1 MEITPRLT
9 NCIENGIPI
18 SFSKYGDGEYACA
31 SGEYSRASQDNISNC
46 DRDTMTL
53 KLQTKLRE
61 SFKYMVENV
70 DNAYFGLWHDNSVI
84 DFWKEFV
91 TKEIKWVNYHT
102 MIIDNDL
109 NIKSDSFYAKM
120 KLYKTIKNSKM
131 KKIMVCNPLM
141 IKAKTLLNI
150 DDMIHVPL
158 CNWFDTE
165 LETIVHKI
173 KTIVTDEPFIVLTS
187 CGMGSKVLICELVKL
202 FPHGIFLDVG
212 SGLDLLCTKKDSR
225 GREYS
230 YNTIL
235 KEFKNHDMIPDNW
248 DDSSYDDIYKVASRS
263 LGVHLPSQQFSADFL
278 ITHVKNSISNAFSN
292 ISNLS
297 NDILSMEGM
306 SGNKTRH
313 LYNNI
318 CNLPH
323 STYLEVGTWK
333 GSSFISAMYNN
344 YDTYGYCVDN
354 WCEFGGPKDDFY
366 NNIKRFLTN
375 KDIKVIDK
383 DCWAIT
389 SDDLQK
395 KINIFMYDGAHDYE
409 SQKKAITY
417 YHQFFSKFVI
427 IMVDDWTCDWV
438 DVKRGTMDGIKEM
451 NMIVHYS
458 YEIPLI
464 NTTSHHQGGDTFWN
478 GCGVFVCEVV

>member
-1 MEITPRLT
+1 MEITSHLT
-9 NCIENGIPI
+9 KCIENGIPV

-31 SGEYSRASQDNISNC
+31 SGDNTSNC
-46 DRDTMTL
+46 DRDAMTL

-61 SFKYMVENV
+61 SFTYMVENCN
-70 DNAYFGLWHDNSVI
+70 NAYFGLWHDNCVI
-84 DFWKEFV
+84 DFWKQFV
-91 TKEIKWVNYHT
+91 TKEIKWANYHT

-109 NIKSDSFYAKM
+109 NTKSDSFYAKM
-120 KLYKTIKNSKM
+120 KLYKAIKNSKM

-141 IKAKTLLNI
+141 IKAKILLNI
-150 DDMIHVPL
+150 DDIIHVPL
-158 CNWFDTE
+158 CNWFDTQ
-165 LETIVHKI
+165 LEIIIDKI
-173 KTIVTDEPFIVLTS
+173 KIIVTDEPFILLTS

-212 SGLDLLCTKKDSR
+212 SALDLLCTKKDSR

-235 KEFKNHDMIPDNW
+235 KEFKNYDIIPESW
-248 DDSSYDDIYKVASRS
+248 DSSSYDQIYKIASTA
-263 LGVHLPSQQFSADFL
+263 LGVHIPPERFSVDFL
-278 ITHVKNSISNAFSN
+278 INHVKNSISNAFLN
-292 ISNLS
+292 TSNLS
-297 NDILSMEGM
+297 NNILNMEGM

-318 CNLPH
+318 CNLSD

-333 GSSFISAMYNN
+333 GSSFISAMYKN
-344 YDTYGYCVDN
+344 YGIYGYCVDN
-354 WCEFGGPKDDFY
+354 WCEFGGPKDEFY
-366 NNIKRFLTN
+366 NNIKTFLTN
-375 KDIKVIDK
+375 KDIKIIDK

-389 SDDLQK
+389 SDDVHK

-417 YHQFFSKFVI
+417 YHQFFSRFVI
-427 IMVDDWTCDWV
+427 IMIDDWTCDWV

-451 NMIVHYS
+451 NMIIHYS
-458 YEIPLI
+458 SEIPLI

>member
-1 MEITPRLT
+1 MEITSYLT
-9 NCIENGIPI
+9 NCIENGIPV
-18 SFSKYGDGEYACA
+18 SFSKYGDGEYLCA
-31 SGEYSRASQDNISNC
+31 SGNNGSNC
-46 DRDTMTL
+46 DRDSMTP

-61 SFKYMVENV
+61 SFTYMVENCN
-70 DNAYFGLWHDNSVI
+70 NAYFGLWCQTFVI
-84 DFWKEFV
+84 DFWKQFV
-91 TKEIKWVNYHT
+91 TKEIKWVNYHA
-102 MIIDNDL
+102 ILFDNDL
-109 NIKSDSFYAKM
+109 NNKSDSFYAKM
-120 KLYKTIKNSKM
+120 KLYKAIKNSKM

-141 IKAKTLLNI
+141 IKAKILLNI

-165 LETIVHKI
+165 LEKIISKI

-202 FPHGIFLDVG
+202 FPHGIFIDVG
-212 SGLDLLCTKKDSR
+212 SALDLLCTKKDSR

-230 YNTIL
+230 YNEIL
-235 KEFKNHDMIPDNW
+235 KEFKNHDMIPESW
-248 DDSSYDDIYKVASRS
+248 DDSSYDDIYKIASKL
-263 LGVHLPSQQFSADFL
+263 LGVHIPDERFSVDFL
-278 ITHVKNSISNAFSN
+278 IDHVKNGISNAFSN
-292 ISNLS
+292 TSSLS
-297 NDILSMEGM
+297 NDILNMEGM

-318 CNLPH
+318 CNLRD

-344 YDTYGYCVDN
+344 YNTYGYCVDN
-354 WCEFGGPKDDFY
+354 WCEFGAPKDEFY
-366 NNIKRFLTN
+366 KNIKRFLTN
-375 KDIKVIDK
+375 KDIKIIDK
-383 DCWAIT
+383 DCWSIT
-389 SDDLQK
+389 SDEVHK

-438 DVKRGTMDGIKEM
+438 DVKRGTMDGLKEM

-478 GCGVFVCEVV
+478 GCGIFVCEVV

>member
-1 MEITPRLT
+1 
-9 NCIENGIPI
+9 
-18 SFSKYGDGEYACA
+18 
-31 SGEYSRASQDNISNC
+31 
-46 DRDTMTL
+46 
-53 KLQTKLRE
+53 
-61 SFKYMVENV
+61 
-70 DNAYFGLWHDNSVI
+70 
-84 DFWKEFV
+84 
-91 TKEIKWVNYHT
+91 
-102 MIIDNDL
+102 
-109 NIKSDSFYAKM
+109 
-120 KLYKTIKNSKM
+120 
-131 KKIMVCNPLM
+131 
-141 IKAKTLLNI
+141 
-150 DDMIHVPL
+150 
-158 CNWFDTE
+158 
-165 LETIVHKI
+165 
-173 KTIVTDEPFIVLTS
+173 
-187 CGMGSKVLICELVKL
+187 MGSKVLICELVKL

-212 SGLDLLCTKKDSR
+212 SALDLLCTKKDSR

-248 DDSSYDDIYKVASRS
+248 DDSTYDDIYKVASRS
-263 LGVHLPSQQFSADFL
+263 LGVHLPSQQFSLDFL

-292 ISNLS
+292 ISNVS

-354 WCEFGGPKDDFY
+354 WCEFGGPRDEFY
-366 NNIKRFLTN
+366 NNLKTFLTN
-375 KDIKVIDK
+375 KDIKILDK

-389 SDDLQK
+389 SGDIDNK
-395 KINIFMYDGAHDYE
+395 KIDVFMYDGAHDYE

-427 IMVDDWTCDWV
+427 IMIDDWSCNWV
-438 DVKRGTMDGIKEM
+438 DVTKGTMDGIKET

-458 YEIPLI
+458 YDIPLV
-464 NTTSHHQGGDTFWN
+464 NTTSYHQGGDKFWN